1 MPDSFASEWY
11 RERKTP
17 LRQAISDTMHPV
29 PLRERI
35 NQTRYRL
42 TVVSRRLE
50 DSKARIDQKQKELFQ
65 KCVHAQELKDQT
77 TAIMYANECSQVRKM
92 AATILSA
99 KYAIEQ
105 VILRLETVT
114 DFGDVASVIMPAA
127 RIVNTLKGRLAGVVP
142 EVSMQLASIG
152 TTLDSIVLEAGEATG
167 TTFSSL
173 VQGEEAEKILAE
185 ATAIADQKLRE
196 GFPPL
201 PTAEAAEK
209 GPSTTQR

>member
-1 MPDSFASEWY
+1 LADSFTSAWS

-17 LRQAISDTMHPV
+17 LRHTIVDTMHPV

-35 NQTRYRL
+35 SQTNYKL
-42 TVVSRRLE
+42 NMVARRLE
-50 DSKARIDQKQKELFQ
+50 DSKARIDQKQKDLFQ
-65 KCVHAQELKDQT
+65 KCIHAQERKDQA

-92 AATILSA
+92 ASTILSA

-105 VILRLETVT
+105 VVLRLETVT

-127 RIVNTLKGRLAGVVP
+127 RIVNTLKGRLAGVIP

-152 TTLDSIVLEAGEATG
+152 ATLDSIVLEAGEATG
-167 TTFSSL
+167 TSFSSL
-173 VQGEEAEKILAE
+173 VQGEESEKILAE

-201 PTAEAAEK
+201 PTTEPTEK
-209 GPSTTQR
+209 GPSNISG